1 MPQIRTQPAGPKAF
15 RLYSIVRDA
24 YRQDIGE
31 RAFSVYEA
39 LTYYV
44 EPKTLQGVI
53 PLKLLAETV
62 RFPLTTVSRCLHR
75 LWQQGLITIT
85 PQWDTFE
92 CVPRAN
98 LYVLHALPRKP
109 VSHQPVQLRSSTA
122 PERRQHAPGLLLVRR
137 SVRSRPQGD
146 RLA

>member
-1 MPQIRTQPAGPKAF
+1 MPRIRTQPAGPKAF
-15 RLYSIVRDA
+15 LLYSIVRDT

-62 RFPLTTVSRCLHR
+62 QFPLTTVSRCLHR

-92 CVPRAN
+92 CVPKAN
-98 LYVLHALPRKP
+98 LYALHALPRKP
-109 VSHQPVQLRSSTA
+109 VSHQPVQFRSTPS
-122 PERRQHAPGLLLVRR
+122 PERRQQAPCLPLVRR
-137 SVRSRPQGD
+137 SVRSRQQENMP
-146 RLA
+146 A

>member
-1 MPQIRTQPAGPKAF
+1 MLQIRTQPAGPKAF
-15 RLYSIVRDA
+15 LLYSIVRDT

-62 RFPLTTVSRCLHR
+62 HFPLTTVSRCLHR
-75 LWQQGLITIT
+75 LGQQGLITIE

-92 CVPRAN
+92 CVPQAN

-109 VSHQPVQLRSSTA
+109 MSQQPVQLRSTT
-122 PERRQHAPGLLLVRR
+122 PPKRRQQAPCLPLVRR
-137 SVRSRPQGD
+137 SVRSRPQENMP
-146 RLA
+146 A

>member
-15 RLYSIVRDA
+15 LLYSIVRDI
-24 YRQDIGE
+24 YRQDIGD

-53 PLKLLAETV
+53 PLKLLAATV
-62 RFPLTTVSRCLHR
+62 HFPLTTVSRCLHR
-75 LWQQGLITIT
+75 LWQQDLITIT

-92 CVPRAN
+92 CVPKAN

-109 VSHQPVQLRSSTA
+109 ALQQPVPLRSSA
-122 PERRQHAPGLLLVRR
+122 PPERRPQAPCLPFVRR
-137 SVRSRPQGD
+137 SVRSRPQENMP
-146 RLA
+146 A

>member
-1 MPQIRTQPAGPKAF
+1 
-15 RLYSIVRDA
+15 
-24 YRQDIGE
+24 
-31 RAFSVYEA
+31 VYEA

-62 RFPLTTVSRCLHR
+62 HFPLTTVSRCLHR

-109 VSHQPVQLRSSTA
+109 VSHQPVQLRSSTSL
-122 PERRQHAPGLLLVRR
+122 EYRQHTPGLLLVRR

-146 RLA
+146 RPA

>member
-15 RLYSIVRDA
+15 LLYCTVRDA

-44 EPKTLQGVI
+44 EPKTLQGVV

-85 PQWDTFE
+85 PQWDAFE
-92 CVPRAN
+92 CVPKAN
-98 LYVLHALPRKP
+98 LYVLHALSQKP
-109 VSHQPVQLRSSTA
+109 VPHQPVQLRSSTA
-122 PERRQHAPGLLLVRR
+122 PERRQHAPGLLLMRR

-146 RLA
+146 RPA